1 MLNEDA
7 QDKHQIQDNDQEA
20 SQPNFDECEID
31 INKISC

>member
-1 MLNEDA
+1 MLHEDA
-7 QDKHQIQDNDQEA
+7 QDKDQIQDNHEEP